1 MLKKVQ
7 MNKDRSKNAHL
18 GERFFCEGGSVRGR
32 LVERK
37 LEVTDRSWKV
47 TDRVPIVADRPE
59 KSRITCSK

>member
-1 MLKKVQ
+1 

-18 GERFFCEGGSVRGR
+18 GERFFCGGGSVRGR

-47 TDRVPIVADRPE
+47 TDRAKKAPDSSLE
-59 KSRITCSK
+59 TNFD